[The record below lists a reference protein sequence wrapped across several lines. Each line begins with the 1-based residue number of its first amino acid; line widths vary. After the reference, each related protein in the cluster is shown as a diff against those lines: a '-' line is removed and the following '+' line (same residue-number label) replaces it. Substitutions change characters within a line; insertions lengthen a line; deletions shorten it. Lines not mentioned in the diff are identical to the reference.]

1 MEKNQETEKKKMGTA
16 KKLGIGCLGIIVL
29 IIIISVLASKGG
41 DGSTATTGGSSATSQ
56 EQANKEYALGETI
69 SLRNHTLTVK
79 DLNQGYKSGNQFDTP
94 QSQENEFVVL
104 TVEFTNTGT
113 DTVDINDFGF
123 KLEDE
128 TGTQRSTTFS
138 GLVDGKLGVVTLS
151 AGGKT
156 SGKIVFEAKKSSST
170 LKLHYSPG
178 IFGGQV
184 ITIKLK

>member
-1 MEKNQETEKKKMGTA
+1 MENNQEKKKMGVG

-41 DGSTATTGGSSATSQ
+41 DSNTTTTGGSGSGSQ
-56 EQANKEYALGETI
+56 ETQTNKEYTLGETI

-79 DLNQGYKSGNQFDTP
+79 NLQQGYKSGNQFDTP
-94 QSQENEFVVL
+94 QSQENEFVVV
-104 TVEFTNTGT
+104 TVEFANTGT

-128 TGTQRSTTFS
+128 TGTQRSTAFG

-151 AGGKT
+151 PGGKT
-156 SGKIVFEAKKSSST
+156 SGKVVFEAKKSSSK
-170 LKLHYSPG
+170 LILHYSPG
-178 IFGGQV
+178 VFGGQA

>member
-1 MEKNQETEKKKMGTA
+1 MENNQEKKKVGVG
-16 KKLGIGCLGIIVL
+16 KKLGIGCLGIVLL
-29 IIIISVLASKGG
+29 IIIVSVLASKGG
-41 DGSTATTGGSSATSQ
+41 DSNTATTGSSGSTGQ
-56 EQANKEYALGETI
+56 EAQTNKEYVLGETI

-79 DLNQGYKSGNQFDTP
+79 DLQQGYKSGNQFDTP
-94 QSQENEFVVL
+94 QSQENEFVVM

-128 TGTQRSTTFS
+128 TGTQRSTTFG

-156 SGKIVFEAKKSSST
+156 SGKIVFEAKKASST

-178 IFGGQV
+178 IFGGQTIV
-184 ITIKLK
+184 IKLK